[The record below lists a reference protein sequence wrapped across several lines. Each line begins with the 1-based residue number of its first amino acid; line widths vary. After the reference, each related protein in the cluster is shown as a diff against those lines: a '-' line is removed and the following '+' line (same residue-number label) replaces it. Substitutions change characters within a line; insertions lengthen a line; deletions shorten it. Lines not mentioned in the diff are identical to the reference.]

1 MLELV
6 DGADSKSVVSNG
18 VWVRVPLPAPKELNR
33 CTRRKT
39 EEINCKRLF
48 FFLLLQMFII
58 GLESDIIKKLNLCKT
73 KDEKI
78 IEKAVEDGIVVM
90 AKRFGKIKSDKR

>member
-18 VWVRVPLPAPKELNR
+18 VWVRVPPPAPKELNR

-58 GLESDIIKKLNLCKT
+58 GLESDIIKKLIKYLNSYNMKKILFECQIYAAYYA
-73 KDEKI
+73 EK
-78 IEKAVEDGIVVM
+78 
-90 AKRFGKIKSDKR
+90 